1 MIVLGLYCSPL
12 VTGKDYH
19 VRLEEKLNDICS
31 WVSLQKHFIIIM
43 GGLNLNR
50 LRPDQGEGKILHD
63 LEEENG
69 LHCLIRDPTRV
80 TQNSTSPLKL

>member
-1 MIVLGLYCSPL
+1 MIVLGLYRSPL

-19 VRLEEKLNDICS
+19 VRMEEELNDICS

-43 GGLNLNR
+43 GDLNLNR
-50 LRPDQGEGKILHD
+50 LGSDQREGKILHD

-69 LHCLIRDPTRV
+69 LHCLIREPTRV
-80 TQNSTSPLKL
+80 TQNSTSSLKI